1 MLLPISR
8 RAALSRLALGSASF
22 WAPLSLST
30 AAAAATTLSSLP
42 PLQEQHKR
50 LYLIRHGETDWNAEN
65 RIQGSTDKKLNAIG
79 LGQAEALRS
88 YLAAAPLD
96 LIASSNLSRAAQ
108 TADAVAASHPSA
120 RRIPGQSAFAE
131 MCFGDFEGLRLEEFD
146 AEYKAFLKAWR
157 NGENSKAFPGYSGEC
172 AGESPNDVAKRGLD
186 GLRSLGVLPG
196 GSLASGVRGT
206 ERHVLVAA
214 HGRFNKILIAALKG
228 DVSTASDVEQGNT
241 AINILD
247 LTPEGGV
254 VARALNLREHLQPA
268 AAAAG

>member
-1 MLLPISR
+1 
-8 RAALSRLALGSASF
+8 
-22 WAPLSLST
+22 
-30 AAAAATTLSSLP
+30 
-42 PLQEQHKR
+42 
-50 LYLIRHGETDWNAEN
+50 
-65 RIQGSTDKKLNAIG
+65 
-79 LGQAEALRS
+79 
-88 YLAAAPLD
+88 
-96 LIASSNLSRAAQ
+96 
-108 TADAVAASHPSA
+108 
-120 RRIPGQSAFAE
+120 